1 MKKKFRIVALLLAL
15 TFALTACGGG
25 KTNDK
30 ETGGAGGTTAS
41 TEGKFL
47 RTNNTSEPGSLDPAL
62 AQGTHESW
70 VLQHTFEGLMTYDE
84 EGNVVPGAAEAEPE
98 ISEDGLNYT
107 FKLKEGLKWSNGE
120 PVTAKDFEFSWKR
133 LLDPDLAADYAHQGY
148 YLKNGEAFNKGKVA
162 VDEVGVKAV
171 DDLTL
176 EVTLENPTPFFTEL
190 TAFYSLFP
198 VSEKV
203 VTENPDW
210 AKDAKTHVSNGPF
223 KLTTWE
229 HRAEIIIEK
238 NENYQNADAVK
249 IDGIHFDILEDKNT
263 EWQNYDSD
271 QYDIIVTPQA
281 DVVAQKQAEGSE
293 ELVIG
298 TDVAVYYYNVNNET
312 KPFTNPKVRQALSMA
327 LDRKTLVENVSQ
339 SGEVPAEGVVP
350 FGMKDENNKEYRDA
364 VGNLITEDV
373 EQAKTLFEEGLK
385 EEGMTLDEF
394 NAAKFN
400 ILYNTDDKHQKMA
413 EAVQDMWNKNL
424 GISIGLKNTEFQ
436 VKLNDEKAGN
446 YDVSRA
452 GWIGDYADPL
462 TFLELW
468 ETEGSFNDANYA
480 NEEYDNLVQIA
491 KTSNDAAERFEAMRK
506 AEKIVVEDMAVIPIY
521 FYTQPYMVKP
531 NVKGIYKTLLN
542 YPTMTFAEI
551 E

>member
-1 MKKKFRIVALLLAL
+1 MYEEKFRIVALLLAL

-30 ETGGAGGTTAS
+30 ETGAGGGGKTT

-84 EGNVVPGAAEAEPE
+84 KGNVVPGAAEAEPE

-133 LLDPDLAADYAHQGY
+133 LLDPELAANYAHQGY
-148 YLKNGEAFNKGKVA
+148 YIKNGEAFNEGKVG

-190 TAFYSLFP
+190 TAFYALFP

-238 NENYQNADAVK
+238 MK
-249 IDGIHFDILEDKNT
+249 I
-263 EWQNYDSD
+263 
-271 QYDIIVTPQA
+271 
-281 DVVAQKQAEGSE
+281 
-293 ELVIG
+293 
-298 TDVAVYYYNVNNET
+298 T
-312 KPFTNPKVRQALSMA
+312 KMLMQ
-327 LDRKTLVENVSQ
+327 
-339 SGEVPAEGVVP
+339 
-350 FGMKDENNKEYRDA
+350 
-364 VGNLITEDV
+364 
-373 EQAKTLFEEGLK
+373 
-385 EEGMTLDEF
+385 
-394 NAAKFN
+394 
-400 ILYNTDDKHQKMA
+400 
-413 EAVQDMWNKNL
+413 
-424 GISIGLKNTEFQ
+424 
-436 VKLNDEKAGN
+436 
-446 YDVSRA
+446 
-452 GWIGDYADPL
+452 
-462 TFLELW
+462 
-468 ETEGSFNDANYA
+468 
-480 NEEYDNLVQIA
+480 
-491 KTSNDAAERFEAMRK
+491 
-506 AEKIVVEDMAVIPIY
+506 
-521 FYTQPYMVKP
+521 
-531 NVKGIYKTLLN
+531 
-542 YPTMTFAEI
+542 
-551 E
+551 